1 MAKSKGRV
9 SSIKVQVNALVCDFF
24 ISSSNLPYPARF
36 LHLNLQI
43 LGARNLPIMDFRKSD
58 PYCKFRFTDIVKKS
72 TVKRGELNP
81 TWAESFI
88 FKIADQS
95 AELPVGGKTQMHFLP
110 PNSKFQLTK
119 DDWFCN
125 ICPC

>member
-1 MAKSKGRV
+1 
-9 SSIKVQVNALVCDFF
+9 
-24 ISSSNLPYPARF
+24 
-36 LHLNLQI
+36 
-43 LGARNLPIMDFRKSD
+43 MDFRKSD

-95 AELPVGGKTQMHFLP
+95 AEMPVGGKKQMHFLLLAT
-110 PNSKFQLTK
+110 N
-119 DDWFCN
+119 
-125 ICPC
+125 

>member
-1 MAKSKGRV
+1 
-9 SSIKVQVNALVCDFF
+9 
-24 ISSSNLPYPARF
+24 
-36 LHLNLQI
+36 
-43 LGARNLPIMDFRKSD
+43 MDFRKSD

-95 AELPVGGKTQMHFLP
+95 AELPVGGKKQMHFLP
-110 PNSKFQLTK
+110 PSSKLSRQKTNGFVTYAHVESGSESG
-119 DDWFCN
+119 DS
-125 ICPC
+125 